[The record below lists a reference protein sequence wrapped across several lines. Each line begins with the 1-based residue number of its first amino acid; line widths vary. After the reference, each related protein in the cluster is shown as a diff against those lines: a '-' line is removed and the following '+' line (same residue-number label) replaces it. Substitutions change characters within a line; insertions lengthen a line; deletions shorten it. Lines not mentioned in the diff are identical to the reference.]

1 MLKPAVLLGVIA
13 LWSVSFQQGCQDLRK
28 SLTHLTYYPIRDMR
42 QTIVIDPQ
50 RYDPTNGKWVTFRG
64 PDSLAVPSIGRD
76 RWVGDAPYMETEA
89 FVKDPYPVTDVSIA
103 RGDTLFRTIC
113 SPCHGKQ
120 MLGDGT
126 VAPSFMPPP
135 DLLAQAT
142 RDRSDGFIYNY
153 MRHGGVVMPSYGNA
167 LSAHDAWDVVHYVRH
182 MQKASPR

>member
-1 MLKPAVLLGVIA
+1 MLRPAVLLGVIA
-13 LWSVSFQQGCQDLRK
+13 LWSVSVQQGCQDLRK

-42 QTIVIDPQ
+42 QTVVIDPQ
-50 RYDPTNGKWVTFRG
+50 RYDPTNGKWITFRG

-89 FVKDPYPVTDVSIA
+89 FVKDPTTVTDASIA

-142 RDRSDGFIYNY
+142 RDRSDGFLYNY

-167 LSAHDAWDVVHYVRH
+167 LSAHDAWDVVHYVRA